1 MGGLWYN
8 RLYTRAADT
17 GSQLNGRIEMAK
29 TGGSKTD
36 VTKRAKLKARLSI
49 CRFCGKTPDV
59 VRVLTPAGKAQ
70 MHRKCCAAAGIA
82 A

>member
-1 MGGLWYN
+1 M
-8 RLYTRAADT
+8 AKKDT
-17 GSQLNGRIEMAK
+17 GK
-29 TGGSKTD
+29 SKTNVSARSD
-36 VTKRAKLKARLSI
+36 AKKLERL

-70 MHRKCCAAAGIA
+70 MFRKCCAAVSVA